1 METEFKAMETE
12 FKKMIQGVSVA
23 LMLAITG
30 CDDRKTNDVLVLQ
43 TNAPQVTTG
52 VVVSNAC
59 VTADASKEPSIE
71 DDIKSFAEGL
81 AGDAELQATWTI
93 GTNVVARIAQEE
105 DVAEFRKHI
114 GLLQEAILGVRFR
127 EGPLADSYYDW
138 CWSIDI
144 FDHMGNQCVN
154 AMWKRTQEM
163 PWICDFRLKQ
173 MAILKREMERIADA
187 KPKPDPPNF
196 EGVHP
201 TLDMVQSTLKTC
213 LRHAYERTF
222 LSRAF
227 RKYYDSLSPMEKDEW
242 NDRMGS
248 QEQHF
253 K

>member
-1 METEFKAMETE
+1 MEIECR
-12 FKKMIQGVSVA
+12 KMLLGFGAA
-23 LMLAITG
+23 LMLVVTG
-30 CDDRKTNDVLVLQ
+30 CDDRKTNEVPMAP
-43 TNAPQVTTG
+43 TNAPHVATD
-52 VVVSNAC
+52 VVASNAS
-59 VTADASKEPSIE
+59 VTIAVGRFSSVE
-71 DDIKSFAEGL
+71 DGLKSFAEGL
-81 AGDAELQATWTI
+81 AGDADLQALWTI
-93 GTNVVARIAQEE
+93 GTNVVARIAQED

-114 GLLQEAILGVRFR
+114 GSLQKAILGIRFR
-127 EGPLADSYYDW
+127 EGPMADSYYDW